1 MPKSAPLEKQVT
13 TKSAAAKATM
23 AGAIFAAIAASA
35 CCVLPAVLA
44 LVGVSGLGAAA
55 ALEAYRPLF
64 LGVTALLLGAG
75 FYLAY
80 RKPKAVAIVASEGD
94 ACGCPAP
101 RTRRAAKP
109 MLWLA
114 TLAVFFFAS
123 YPYIAGA
130 FAQTEKSGDT
140 ALTAAS
146 KQVSLNVEGMTCEG
160 CATKIVTALTQAHGV
175 VAASVDFSEKS
186 ASITYDP
193 DQVNPQGL
201 ANIVSALDGYT
212 AMVASP

>member
-64 LGVTALLLGAG
+64 LGVTALLLGGG

-80 RKPKAVAIVASEGD
+80 RKPKAVASEGD

-101 RTRRAAKP
+101 RTRRAGRP
-109 MLWLA
+109 MLWVA

-130 FAQTEKSGDT
+130 FAQTEKNGDT

-146 KQVSLNVEGMTCEG
+146 KQVRLNVEGMTCEG
-160 CATKIVTALTQAHGV
+160 CATKIVTALTQTHGV
-175 VAASVDFSEKS
+175 VTASVDFSEKS
-186 ASITYDP
+186 AFATYDP
-193 DQVNPQGL
+193 EQVKPQAL
-201 ANIVSALDGYT
+201 VTIVSALEGYT
-212 AMVASP
+212 ATVVAP